1 MPKGFPTSG
10 PVSGLCENCTAPFIG
25 RSIKRFCAPCLRAR
39 EQKQQREHKA
49 ELVRLSGGQN
59 VGALHP
65 CCDCRAPFKKTASAM
80 RRCLPCRETY
90 MARWQQ
96 NRRQTCAKAAMTDRV
111 RRGING
117 TLGKGLKGRRSW
129 EALVGWT
136 KADLMAHLER
146 QFVAGMTWANRDRW
160 DIDHVVPLKSFSYTT
175 AECPDFRAAWALSNL
190 RPLWKPENATKQG
203 RRTLLI

>member
-1 MPKGFPTSG
+1 MPKGVPTSG
-10 PVSGLCENCTAPFIG
+10 PVPGLCETCGGLFVG
-25 RSIKRFCAPCLRAR
+25 RSIRRFCADCRRAR

-49 ELVRLSGGQN
+49 ELTRRAGTIN
-59 VGALHP
+59 VGAEIRCVDSGEAFP
-65 CCDCRAPFKKTASAM
+65 KSGSRSKRCR
-80 RRCLPCRETY
+80 PCRPSY

-96 NRRQTCAKAAMTDRV
+96 NRRQTCAKAAMTDRI

-117 TLGKGLKGRRSW
+117 TLRKGSKGSRSW
-129 EALVGWT
+129 EVLVGWT

-146 QFVAGMTWANRDRW
+146 QFVAGMTWGNRDRW

-203 RRTLLI
+203 RRTHLL